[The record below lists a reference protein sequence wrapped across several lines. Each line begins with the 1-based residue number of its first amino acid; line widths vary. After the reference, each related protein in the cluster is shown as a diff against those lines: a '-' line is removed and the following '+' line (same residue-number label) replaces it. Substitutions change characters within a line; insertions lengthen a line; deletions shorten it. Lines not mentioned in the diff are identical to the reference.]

1 MKRWMGTWIFLLLL
15 LTGCN
20 TTPPDYSGNSNI
32 SDKDWQSV
40 FPELTL
46 PIVLHDSGLIRRAD
60 TNHIGYKALAQFYP
74 DSLLRPVIGNMKKG
88 SFFRA
93 IGKINKK
100 QEHYLLVI
108 AYQPPKQARLFV
120 LVTTPDNQLL
130 DIKEFLGTQSN
141 DGYQHYLHINRE
153 PTFMLVREKTGPDLQ
168 SIYTKT
174 GWIYPSEGKF
184 MVIMN
189 DSNEDIKNTA
199 VINPIDSFPA
209 LHPFSW
215 DYGDDK
221 KNFISVRDG
230 TSSGKLLFFLH
241 MEKNG
246 GSCTGELKGYM
257 QLTGKRTAEFRQSG
271 DPCVVLFEFN
281 DNSIS
286 FKETGSCGNHRGIKC
301 LLEDEFPKR
310 KKPVKKIIKPII
322 KPKNKQTR

>member
-20 TTPPDYSGNSNI
+20 TTPPDYSGNSKI

-60 TNHIGYKALAQFYP
+60 TNHIGYKALTQFYP

-230 TSSGKLLFFLH
+230 TSPGKLLFFLH
-241 MEKNG
+241 IEKNG

-281 DNSIS
+281 ANSIS

-310 KKPVKKIIKPII
+310 KKPVKKSIKPIA
-322 KPKNKQTR
+322 KSKNKQTR

>member
-1 MKRWMGTWIFLLLL
+1 M
-15 LTGCN
+15 
-20 TTPPDYSGNSNI
+20 
-32 SDKDWQSV
+32 DWQAV
-40 FPELTL
+40 FPDLSL
-46 PIVLHDSGLIRRAD
+46 PVVLHDTGLIRRAD
-60 TNHIGYKALAQFYP
+60 TNHIGYKALTQFYP
-74 DSLLRPVIGNMKKG
+74 DSLLQPVMGKLKKG
-88 SFFRA
+88 SYFRA
-93 IGKINKK
+93 IGKITKK
-100 QEHYLLVI
+100 QEQYLLLI

-120 LVTTPDNQLL
+120 LVTNSENQLL
-130 DIKEFLGTQSN
+130 DIKEFLASHSD

-189 DSNEDIKNTA
+189 DSNEDTKNTA
-199 VINPIDSFPA
+199 VINPIDTFPA

-230 TSSGKLLFFLH
+230 SSPGKLLFFLH
-241 MEKNG
+241 IEKNG
-246 GSCTGELKGYM
+246 GTCTGELKGFM

-301 LLEDEFPKR
+301 LLEDQFPKR
-310 KKPVKKIIKPII
+310 KKPVKKLANPIQKIKS
-322 KPKNKQTR
+322 KRSR

>member
-1 MKRWMGTWIFLLLL
+1 MKRWMGNLIFLLLL

-20 TTPPDYSGNSNI
+20 TTPPDYSGNNSI
-32 SDKDWQSV
+32 SVKDWQAV
-40 FPELTL
+40 FPDLSL
-46 PIVLHDSGLIRRAD
+46 PVVLHDTGLIRRAD
-60 TNHIGYKALAQFYP
+60 TNHIGYKALTQFYP
-74 DSLLRPVIGNMKKG
+74 DSLLQPVMGKLKKG
-88 SFFRA
+88 SYFRA
-93 IGKINKK
+93 IGKITKK
-100 QEHYLLVI
+100 QEQYLLLI
-108 AYQPPKQARLFV
+108 AYQLPKQARLFV
-120 LVTTPDNQLL
+120 LVTNSENQLL
-130 DIKEFLGTQSN
+130 DIKEFLASQSD

-189 DSNEDIKNTA
+189 DSNEDTKNTA

-230 TSSGKLLFFLH
+230 SSPGKLLFFLH
-241 MEKNG
+241 IEKNG
-246 GSCTGELKGYM
+246 GTCTGELKGFM

-301 LLEDEFPKR
+301 LLEDQFPKR
-310 KKPVKKIIKPII
+310 KKPVKKLANPIQKIKS
-322 KPKNKQTR
+322 KRSR

>member
-1 MKRWMGTWIFLLLL
+1 MKRWMGTWILLILL
-15 LTGCN
+15 QISCN
-20 TTPPDYSGNSNI
+20 TVPPDYSGNTTI
-32 SDKDWQSV
+32 TVKDWYAV
-40 FPELTL
+40 FPDMTL
-46 PIVLHDSGLIRRAD
+46 PVVLHDTGLIRRAD
-60 TNHIGYKALAQFYP
+60 TNQIGYKALTQFYP
-74 DSLLRPVIGNMKKG
+74 DSLLQPVLGKMKKG
-88 SFFRA
+88 SYFRA

-100 QEHYLLVI
+100 QEQYLLMI

-120 LVTTPDNQLL
+120 LVISPENQLL
-130 DIKEFLGTQSN
+130 DIKEFLSTQN
-141 DGYQHYLHINRE
+141 VDGYQHYLHINRE
-153 PTFMLVREKTGPDLQ
+153 PTFMQVREKTGTDLQ

-189 DSNEDIKNTA
+189 DSNEDARNSA

-215 DYGDDK
+215 DYGDDS

-230 TSSGKLLFFLH
+230 TSPGKLLFFLH
-241 MEKNG
+241 IEKNNG
-246 GSCTGELKGYM
+246 DCTGELKGYM

-301 LLEDEFPKR
+301 LLEDQFPKR
-310 KKPVKKIIKPII
+310 KKPVKKSTKPNL
-322 KPKNKQTR
+322 KTKNKLTR

>member
-1 MKRWMGTWIFLLLL
+1 MGNWIFLLLL

-20 TTPPDYSGNSNI
+20 TTPPDYSGNNSI
-32 SDKDWQSV
+32 SVKDWQAV
-40 FPELTL
+40 FPDLSL
-46 PIVLHDSGLIRRAD
+46 PVVLHDTGLIRRAD
-60 TNHIGYKALAQFYP
+60 TNHIGYKALTQFYP
-74 DSLLRPVIGNMKKG
+74 DSLLQPVMGKLKKG
-88 SFFRA
+88 SYFRA
-93 IGKINKK
+93 IGKITKK
-100 QEHYLLVI
+100 QEQYLLLI

-120 LVTTPDNQLL
+120 LVTNSENQLL
-130 DIKEFLGTQSN
+130 DIKEFLAFQSD
-141 DGYQHYLHINRE
+141 DGYKHYLHINRE
-153 PTFMLVREKTGPDLQ
+153 PTFMLVREKTVPDLQ

-189 DSNEDIKNTA
+189 DSNEDTKNTA

-230 TSSGKLLFFLH
+230 SSPGKLLFFLH
-241 MEKNG
+241 IEKNG
-246 GSCTGELKGYM
+246 GTCTGELKGFM

-301 LLEDEFPKR
+301 LLEDQFPKR
-310 KKPVKKIIKPII
+310 KKPVKKLANPIQKIKS
-322 KPKNKQTR
+322 KRSR

>member
-1 MKRWMGTWIFLLLL
+1 MKRWMGNLIFLLLL

-20 TTPPDYSGNSNI
+20 TTPPDYSGNNSI
-32 SDKDWQSV
+32 SVKDWQAV
-40 FPELTL
+40 FPDLSL
-46 PIVLHDSGLIRRAD
+46 PVVLHDTGLIRRAD
-60 TNHIGYKALAQFYP
+60 TNHIGFKALTQFYP
-74 DSLLRPVIGNMKKG
+74 DSLLQPVTGKLKKG
-88 SFFRA
+88 SYFRA
-93 IGKINKK
+93 IGKITKK
-100 QEHYLLVI
+100 QEQYLLLI

-120 LVTTPDNQLL
+120 LVTNSENQLL
-130 DIKEFLGTQSN
+130 DIKEFLASQSD

-189 DSNEDIKNTA
+189 DSNEDTKNTA

-230 TSSGKLLFFLH
+230 SSPGKLLFFLH
-241 MEKNG
+241 IEKNG
-246 GSCTGELKGYM
+246 GTCTGELKGFM

-301 LLEDEFPKR
+301 LLEDQFPKR
-310 KKPVKKIIKPII
+310 KKPVKKLANPIQKIKS
-322 KPKNKQTR
+322 KRSR